1 MKGFSVMTFPHELV
15 RRIERF
21 PALDRLADPLADLVG
36 KAVRPR
42 LVRNLLSGTHLGHPA
57 HPMLT
62 DLPIGAWS
70 MSALLDAVGGTST
83 EPAADLLVGA
93 GILGAIPTAMTG
105 LNDWSDTI
113 GGDKRIGLVHA
124 GANVAALVLYVASLV
139 ARRSGRRGGG
149 KALGLA
155 GLGALMVGGYLGG
168 HLSYAKAVNVNHT
181 AFEHGPEEWVPV
193 LADAELGEG
202 EHRRVSTGEAAVLL
216 VRDGGQLY
224 ALANT
229 CSHAGGPLD
238 EGEFVD
244 GCVVCPWHAST
255 FRLSD
260 GSIVRG
266 PASTPQPAYQTR
278 VRDDKIEVRSMG

>member
-1 MKGFSVMTFPHELV
+1 MAFPHKLV
-15 RRIERF
+15 RRVEGF
-21 PALDRLADPLADLVG
+21 TALDWVAKPLAGLVG
-36 KAVRPR
+36 KVVRPR
-42 LVRNLLSGTHLGHPA
+42 RIRNLLSGTHLGHPA

-70 MSALLDAVGGTST
+70 MSALLDAVGGSSA

-93 GILGAIPTAMTG
+93 GILGAIPTAATG

-113 GGDKRIGLVHA
+113 GGDRRVGAVHA
-124 GANVAALVLYVASLV
+124 VANVAALGLYAASLV
-139 ARRSGRRGGG
+139 ARRSGRRAAG

-155 GLGALMVGGYLGG
+155 GLGVVMVGAYLGG
-168 HLSYAKAVNVNHT
+168 HLSFVRAVNVNHAT
-181 AFEHGPEEWVPV
+181 LEHRPQEWTPV
-193 LADAELGEG
+193 LAEAELGDG
-202 EHRRVSTGEAAVLL
+202 ELRRVSAGEAAVLL
-216 VRDGGQLY
+216 IREDGQLY

-229 CSHAGGPLD
+229 CTHAGGPLD
-238 EGEFVD
+238 EGELVD

-255 FRLSD
+255 FRLTD

-278 VRDDKIEVRSMG
+278 VRDGKIEVRSLD

>member
-1 MKGFSVMTFPHELV
+1 MDPHEMV

-21 PALDRLADPLADLVG
+21 APLDKVAEPLAGLVG
-36 KAVRPR
+36 KVVSPR
-42 LVRNLLSGTHLGHPA
+42 WIRNLLSGTKLGHPA

-70 MSALLDAVGGTST
+70 MSTLLDTVGGNSS
-83 EPAADLLVGA
+83 ERAADLLVGA
-93 GILGAIPTAMTG
+93 GILSAIPTAMTG

-113 GGDKRIGLVHA
+113 GGEKRIGTVHA
-124 GANVAALVLYVASLV
+124 GANVAALGLYLASLI
-139 ARRSGRRGGG
+139 ARGAGHRGRG
-149 KALGLA
+149 KLLGLA
-155 GLGALMVGGYLGG
+155 GFGVLMAGGYLGG

-181 AFEHGPEEWVPV
+181 VFEYRPPEWTPV

-202 EHRRVSTGEAAVLL
+202 EHRMVTADGASVLL
-216 VRDGGQLY
+216 VRDKGQLH

-255 FRLSD
+255 FRLTD

-266 PASTPQPAYQTR
+266 PASIPQPTYQTR
-278 VRDDKIEVRSMG
+278 VSNGKIEVRSVG

>member
-1 MKGFSVMTFPHELV
+1 MKGFPLMAFPHELV

-21 PALDRLADPLADLVG
+21 AALDKVAKPLAGLVG

-42 LVRNLLSGTHLGHPA
+42 RVRNLLSGTKLGHPA

-70 MSALLDAVGGTST
+70 MSALLDTVGGASA

-93 GILGAIPTAMTG
+93 GILSTIPTAMTG

-113 GGDKRIGLVHA
+113 GGETRVGVVHA
-124 GANVAALVLYVASLV
+124 GANVAALGLYGASLL
-139 ARRSGRRGGG
+139 ARRSGRRGRG
-149 KALGLA
+149 KALGFA
-155 GLGALMVGGYLGG
+155 GLGVLMVGGYLGG
-168 HLSYAKAVNVNHT
+168 HLSFARAVNVNHT
-181 AFEHGPEEWVPV
+181 AFEYGPQEWTPV

-202 EHRRVSTGEAAVLL
+202 DHRRVTAGEASVLL
-216 VRDGGQLY
+216 VRDDGQLY

-238 EGEFVD
+238 EGELVD
-244 GCVVCPWHAST
+244 GCVICPWHGST
-255 FRLSD
+255 FRLTD

-278 VRDDKIEVRSMG
+278 VRDGKIEVRSLG